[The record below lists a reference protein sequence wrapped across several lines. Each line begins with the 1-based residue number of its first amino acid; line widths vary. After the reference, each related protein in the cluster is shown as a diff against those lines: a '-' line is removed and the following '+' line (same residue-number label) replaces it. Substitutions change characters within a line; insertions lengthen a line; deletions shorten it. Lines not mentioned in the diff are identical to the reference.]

1 MHILSCRHANQEE
14 KSEIRNRLEGL
25 KKGKHPMAVFS
36 STPTHTVQNEDRTQS
51 PVVTYQFFLRSQSI
65 RRPNRANCCVEAATG
80 NVARARPLLVCERKS
95 QGWRSHDAVVP
106 AVALAKNG

>member
-51 PVVTYQFFLRSQSI
+51 LSSLTNSSYGHSLSAVLTEQI
-65 RRPNRANCCVEAATG
+65 AALKQRLG
-80 NVARARPLLVCERKS
+80 M
-95 QGWRSHDAVVP
+95 
-106 AVALAKNG
+106 